1 MAIVLFIG
9 GHSCGAEAEAGIAIY
24 RRLQGMVAL
33 ATLNS

>member
-9 GHSCGAEAEAGIAIY
+9 GHSCGAGIEAGIAIQ
-24 RRLQGMVAL
+24 RRLQGMAAL